1 MFHLAFPVIN
11 LKDTIDFYVNTLGAT
26 IGRSSSSWVDFNLKW
41 NQLTVHEDPKL
52 KKRVSVFGN
61 GGVPVNHFGIILIM
75 HDWKKMRD
83 ELVAKKV
90 KFLVEP
96 KVVFEGESGE
106 QHTFFVEDPSGY
118 AIEFKGFVEFGNVF
132 QANK

>member
-11 LKDTIDFYVNTLGAT
+11 LEDTIDFYVNILGAK
-26 IGRSSSSWVDFNLKW
+26 IGRKSLNWVDFNLRW
-41 NQLTVHEDPKL
+41 NQITVHQDSHFKKL
-52 KKRVSVFGN
+52 TPFFGN
-61 GGVPVNHFGIILIM
+61 GGVPINHFGVILIM
-75 HDWKKMRD
+75 SDWIKLRD
-83 ELVAKKV
+83 EFITKDI

-118 AIEFKGFVEFGNVF
+118 AIELKGFVEFGNVF